1 MNDVAISELQ
11 SAAQQ
16 GLQEVQDMIELEKRL
31 FSEGLISN
39 KNKCPRRRNVLQKKS
54 SSNQSRQK
62 TVGALSIVEASKK
75 LQKRYRRH
83 PYFYFVEIYNNL
95 IFDWVG

>member
-1 MNDVAISELQ
+1 VNGIAISELR
-11 SAAQQ
+11 SAAQD

-39 KNKCPRRRNVLQKKS
+39 KNRCPGRNVLHKKR

-62 TVGALSIVEASKK
+62 TVEALGVIEASKK
-75 LQKRYRRH
+75 LGERLTSSQVIFRG
-83 PYFYFVEIYNNL
+83 NL
-95 IFDWVG
+95 

>member
-16 GLQEVQDMIELEKRL
+16 GLQEVQDLIELEKRL

-39 KNKCPRRRNVLQKKS
+39 KNKCPGRRNVLFKKKS

-62 TVGALSIVEASKK
+62 TVSALSIVEASKK
-75 LQKRYRRH
+75 LQERYRRNLN
-83 PYFYFVEIYNNL
+83 FYFVEIYITL
-95 IFDWVG
+95 FSFR